1 MREKTL
7 LAFLGGLTVG
17 GIAGILFAPMQ
28 GNQLRA
34 SLAKHH
40 DNEDGG
46 IHNFSISELT
56 SENST
61 SLEEIRKHLQ
71 E

>member
-34 SLAKHH
+34 LRAKHD
-40 DNEDGG
+40 DNEDRG

-71 E
+71 D